1 MLDQLSK
8 GPETEQTQKGWYVS
22 SMSGLFLNNTAS
34 WKRSLI
40 MMTANTAMAMTTIV
54 CIRLLFCKFTIDE
67 EVGEGQEPD

>member
-8 GPETEQTQKGWYVS
+8 GPEAEQTQKGWFAS

-34 WKRSLI
+34 WKRSL
-40 MMTANTAMAMTTIV
+40 MMMMANTVMVMTTVV
-54 CIRLLFCKFTIDE
+54 CIRLLFYMFTIDE